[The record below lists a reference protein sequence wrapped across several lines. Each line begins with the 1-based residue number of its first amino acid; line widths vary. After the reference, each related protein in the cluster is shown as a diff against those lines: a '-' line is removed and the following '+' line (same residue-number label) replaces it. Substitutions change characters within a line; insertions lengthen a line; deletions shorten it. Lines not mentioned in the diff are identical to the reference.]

1 MFACGWLWAHP
12 VPMLHRLSAGA
23 GVWGAEP
30 PIHFIVF
37 VVCGACDV
45 LSCQLVLVALAA
57 ALSHFLCS
65 QRKLLSA
72 FVALV
77 HAACLAREVVHA
89 VCLCSR
95 IHVHGMFMF
104 HGISC
109 FGPVFRSVSL
119 LNLVFGAFF
128 FHGSFMFWTICCSQK
143 HFNTEMPLHNLTCH
157 EPFHVLDIVAFVML
171 SCFGPVFIPTHPQH
185 TLWCCN
191 DRS

>member
-104 HGISC
+104 H
-109 FGPVFRSVSL
+109 VHVSW
-119 LNLVFGAFF
+119 
-128 FHGSFMFWTICCSQK
+128 HFMFWTSVSICELIKFGIWGIFFSWLI
-143 HFNTEMPLHNLTCH
+143 HVSDHSLLTK
-157 EPFHVLDIVAFVML
+157 AF
-171 SCFGPVFIPTHPQH
+171 Q
-185 TLWCCN
+185 
-191 DRS
+191 

>member
-119 LNLVFGAFF
+119 LNLVFGAFC
-128 FHGSFMFWTICCSQK
+128 FHGSFMVRTIVCLQK
-143 HFNTEMPLHNLTCH
+143 HFNN
-157 EPFHVLDIVAFVML
+157 
-171 SCFGPVFIPTHPQH
+171 
-185 TLWCCN
+185 
-191 DRS
+191 